1 MSASPSADLRRRLRW
16 VIAALIAVVAFGVV
30 GYMVL
35 EGWSVLDALYMTVL
49 TLTTVGFREIRPLDT
64 SGRVFTIVLILMGV
78 GLALVAVSLIARLV
92 ADPDAGARTRRRRMQ
107 RQIDALHDHTIICA
121 YGRVGRAVARELQR
135 YGAPFL
141 VIDPK
146 EELRERMAEDGVLFL
161 IDDPSSESVL
171 RTAGVDRARSLVCAV
186 DSDATNVYITLI
198 ARSLRPDLTIVAR
211 ASEPGSPERLERAG
225 ANRVVSPFVTS
236 GQHMAT
242 MAMRPEVVDVVRTES
257 DPAHPAIAVEEQLV
271 ETGSALAGATV
282 ASAGTS
288 VLAIRRSDG
297 EVVAAPVPETVV
309 EPGDTVL
316 LLAAGD
322 PTAGSIPR

>member
-1 MSASPSADLRRRLRW
+1 M
-16 VIAALIAVVAFGVV
+16 
-30 GYMVL
+30 
-35 EGWSVLDALYMTVL
+35 
-49 TLTTVGFREIRPLDT
+49 
-64 SGRVFTIVLILMGV
+64 
-78 GLALVAVSLIARLV
+78 
-92 ADPDAGARTRRRRMQ
+92 
-107 RQIDALHDHTIICA
+107 
-121 YGRVGRAVARELQR
+121 
-135 YGAPFL
+135 
-141 VIDPK
+141 
-146 EELRERMAEDGVLFL
+146 
-161 IDDPSSESVL
+161 
-171 RTAGVDRARSLVCAV
+171 
-186 DSDATNVYITLI
+186 
-198 ARSLRPDLTIVAR
+198 AR

>member
-1 MSASPSADLRRRLRW
+1 
-16 VIAALIAVVAFGVV
+16 
-30 GYMVL
+30 
-35 EGWSVLDALYMTVL
+35 
-49 TLTTVGFREIRPLDT
+49 
-64 SGRVFTIVLILMGV
+64 
-78 GLALVAVSLIARLV
+78 
-92 ADPDAGARTRRRRMQ
+92 MQ
-107 RQIDALHDHTIICA
+107 RQIDQLHDHTIICA

-135 YGAPFL
+135 SGTPFL

-146 EELRERMAEDGVLFL
+146 EELRERMAEDAVLFL
-161 IDDPSSESVL
+161 IDDPSSEAVL
-171 RTAGVDRARSLVCAV
+171 KAAGVDRARSLVCAV

-242 MAMRPEVVDVVRTES
+242 MAMRPEVVDVVRTEN
-257 DPAHPAIAVEEQLV
+257 DPARPTIAVEEQLI
-271 ETGSALAGATV
+271 EAGSALAETAVG
-282 ASAGTS
+282 SAGSS

-297 EVVAAPVPETVV
+297 QVVAAPSAETLVHA
-309 EPGDTVL
+309 GDTVL

-322 PTAGSIPR
+322 PATGA

>member
-1 MSASPSADLRRRLRW
+1 M
-16 VIAALIAVVAFGVV
+16 
-30 GYMVL
+30 
-35 EGWSVLDALYMTVL
+35 
-49 TLTTVGFREIRPLDT
+49 
-64 SGRVFTIVLILMGV
+64 
-78 GLALVAVSLIARLV
+78 
-92 ADPDAGARTRRRRMQ
+92 
-107 RQIDALHDHTIICA
+107 
-121 YGRVGRAVARELQR
+121 
-135 YGAPFL
+135 
-141 VIDPK
+141 
-146 EELRERMAEDGVLFL
+146 
-161 IDDPSSESVL
+161 
-171 RTAGVDRARSLVCAV
+171 DRARSLVCAV

-257 DPAHPAIAVEEQLV
+257 DPAHPTIAVEEQLV

-322 PTAGSIPR
+322 PTAGSIRPLGPAAEDPGLLGLELLLGEDALGPELGEALQLGGDVRRGPAGSGRRGGAGGRGGHLTHVPLDLAVLLGLARVVDRLLDLFGVPDERELVAPGLARRLDHSVPAPTIRSKIPCSNRTSLILSSGISIERFAMKPSRWITRLVVTTNIDVTHHTSRRSG